1 MYIGSGGVG
10 FNEEL
15 QGVPGQVKL
24 MDMWGFN
31 EAQETSEVSPEMISE
46 FFLPY
51 QHELASCFGLNYYG
65 CCEGLDKRWEYVKE
79 AIPRLRR
86 VSVSQWADRKKMSD
100 ILKGD
105 YVYCYKVSPTDIA
118 VPHPDEDYI
127 RKNLHEMLADCKAHG
142 NIVELLMKDN
152 HTLGHNPANAS
163 RWVQIAREEV
173 AKVYG

>member
-1 MYIGSGGVG
+1 M
-10 FNEEL
+10 
-15 QGVPGQVKL
+15 VK
-24 MDMWGFN
+24 
-31 EAQETSEVSPEMISE
+31 E
-46 FFLPY
+46 FILPY
-51 QHELASCFGLNYYG
+51 QSEIAARFGLNYYG
-65 CCEGLDKRWEYVKE
+65 CCEGLDKRWEYVKA

-86 VSVSQWADRKKMSD
+86 VSVSQWADKKKMSD
-100 ILKGD
+100 ILGHD

-118 VPHPDEDYI
+118 VPNPDQEYI
-127 RKNLHEMLADCKAHG
+127 RKNLHDILTYCKQNG